1 MDANKIF
8 TDKYGKDLM
17 ELHKLMVEL
26 EQIDIVRQRSGKPHW
41 KAEKEYRDFFAKQT
55 KAVAIVQNGV
65 FVRAN
70 TQISEMIGCSPE
82 EIIGSPFGQYIHPSE
97 RQRVQKN
104 YENRIEGKEA
114 PIIYKTIA
122 QHKDGRN
129 IYVIL
134 KAGAITFWEK
144 PAIFLIA
151 EIDPDQKDK

>member
-1 MDANKIF
+1 MDTNKLF
-8 TDKYGKDLM
+8 SDKYGKDLM

-41 KAEKEYRDFFAKQT
+41 KSEKEYRDFFAKQT

-70 TQISEMIGCSPE
+70 TQISETIGCSPE
-82 EIIGSPFGQYIHPSE
+82 EIIGSSFGQYLHPSE

-122 QHKDGRN
+122 QHKDGRS
-129 IYVIL
+129 IYVMI
-134 KAGAITFWEK
+134 KAGTVTYWEK
-144 PAIFLIA
+144 PAIFFITQK
-151 EIDPDQKDK
+151 DPDLKDK

>member
-8 TDKYGKDLM
+8 ADKYGKDLM

-41 KAEKEYRDFFAKQT
+41 KTEKEYRDFFARQT
-55 KAVAIVQNGV
+55 EAVAIVQNGII
-65 FVRAN
+65 VRIN
-70 TQISEMIGCSPE
+70 PQISEMIGCSPE
-82 EIIGSPFGQYIHPSE
+82 EVVGTPFVQFIHPSE
-97 RQRVQKN
+97 LPRVQKN

-134 KAGAITFWEK
+134 KAGMITYWEK
-144 PAIFLIA
+144 TAVFLIA
-151 EIDPDQKDK
+151 EMDPDQKDK